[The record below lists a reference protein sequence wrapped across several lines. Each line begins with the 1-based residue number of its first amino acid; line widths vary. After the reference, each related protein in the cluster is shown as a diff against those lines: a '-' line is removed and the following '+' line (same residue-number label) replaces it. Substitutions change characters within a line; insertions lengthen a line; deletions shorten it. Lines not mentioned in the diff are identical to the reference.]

1 MPFEACRR
9 KSKGE
14 SLQPHYGHSQPQR
27 KSRKRGCR
35 RSYVPHDILNRR
47 QTQASAIRPF
57 SPALYSRIVQLPDTG
72 KIPLTRIRGD
82 AGPFSRLTIDTG
94 MTIECAVQLIKGGFS
109 FRAGRELGMRSPV
122 WQKGFSDRRITGV
135 DEFERI
141 RNYIH
146 KNPVKQLLVKE
157 APQYPYSSAHY
168 GFELDPAP
176 VYRNPKLIAAVFR
189 AAKSLPDKASRDAFF
204 S

>member
-27 KSRKRGCR
+27 KSRKRGCER
-35 RSYVPHDILNRR
+35 
-47 QTQASAIRPF
+47 
-57 SPALYSRIVQLPDTG
+57 
-72 KIPLTRIRGD
+72 
-82 AGPFSRLTIDTG
+82 
-94 MTIECAVQLIKGGFS
+94 AVQFIKGGFS

-176 VYRNPKLIAAVFR
+176 VYLNPKLIAAVFR

-204 S
+204 HAVSKAG